1 MVSRKEVADKA
12 GVSVAT
18 VSYVMNNKGGVSDEV
33 RSRVQAVIEQL
44 GYKPSHA
51 ARALKMKKTNCLA
64 VFVNYLG
71 DPFEA
76 GLLNT
81 MERHARRQGYY
92 MYFHTYQADQEKEF
106 LQHVSG
112 RIDGLLLLGQTLKRE
127 TIAALQAQGV
137 PIVSAMEPV
146 EAAGIAA
153 FVDIDWEA
161 GMRQLIGHLV
171 QQGHRKIGFMANG
184 SARHSHELRKRAF
197 LAVMRDMGMFFDEH
211 SLLCGSG
218 RLEQA
223 EAEMERYLG
232 AAHSDAPSAWIA
244 ASDLM
249 AVGMLAAC
257 RRRGVEVPGQLAL
270 TGCEHIL
277 MAAQTTPAMTVL
289 QCPRPEIA
297 TAAIERMVRILGGE
311 QVDSVKLDAPLLVR
325 GSSRL

>member
-18 VSYVMNNKGGVSDEV
+18 VSYVINHKSGVSDEV

-81 MERHARRQGYY
+81 MEQHARRRGYY

-112 RIDGLLLLGQTLKRE
+112 RIDGLLLLGQTLKQE
-127 TIAALQAQGV
+127 TIDALRAQDV

-153 FVDIDWEA
+153 YVDIDWEA
-161 GMRQLIGHLV
+161 GMRKLVRHLTG
-171 QQGHRKIGFMANG
+171 QGHRKIGFMANG
-184 SARHSHELRKRAF
+184 NIRHAHELRKRAF
-197 LAVMRDMGMFFDEH
+197 MTVTREMDLFVDED
-211 SLLCGSG
+211 SLLRGGG

-223 EAEMERYLG
+223 EAEMDRYLG
-232 AAHSDAPSAWIA
+232 AVRSDAPSAWIA

-257 RRRGVEVPGQLAL
+257 RNRGMEVPGQLAL

-277 MAAQTTPAMTVL
+277 MAAQTTPALTVL

-297 TAAIERMVRILGGE
+297 AIAVERMASILGGE
-311 QVDSVKLDAPLLVR
+311 QVDSVRLDAPLLVR